1 MIGRSVRRNSPPP
14 IQVLV
19 SAETNIL
26 DNPEVED
33 DERRLDAISTYNYL
47 AAFQQA
53 RAKRYQETGGWI
65 FQTAEFEQ
73 WQQLKHCSVVW
84 LSGKSESEEAN
95 FRSLLNITTDLSAVG
110 SGKTILR

>member
-1 MIGRSVRRNSPPP
+1 MN
-14 IQVLV
+14 
-19 SAETNIL
+19 AETNIL

-33 DERRLDAISTYNYL
+33 DERRLDAISTYNHL
-47 AAFQQA
+47 TAFQQA

-73 WQQLKHCSVVW
+73 WQQLKDRNVVW

-95 FRSLLNITTDLSAVG
+95 LRSLLNITTDLSAVG